1 MQQGRAALNGHIT
14 NTRCLSSRTFNPS
27 HRRIR
32 VRRFLS
38 SSSSLAVLLT
48 DALGVLIQTYS
59 GGMEL
64 LFCHQHSHRIQIP
77 RFYDPPSIAPTS
89 SNSPAP
95 PTAPAPLKGKQTDIR
110 YLIWW
115 LREYLLD
122 DKNRPELFSQGE
134 TM

>member
-1 MQQGRAALNGHIT
+1 
-14 NTRCLSSRTFNPS
+14 
-27 HRRIR
+27 
-32 VRRFLS
+32 
-38 SSSSLAVLLT
+38 
-48 DALGVLIQTYS
+48 
-59 GGMEL
+59 MEL
-64 LFCHQHSHRIQIP
+64 LFHHQHSHSIQIP

-95 PTAPAPLKGKQTDIR
+95 STAPAPLQGKQTDIR

-134 TM
+134 TMYVS